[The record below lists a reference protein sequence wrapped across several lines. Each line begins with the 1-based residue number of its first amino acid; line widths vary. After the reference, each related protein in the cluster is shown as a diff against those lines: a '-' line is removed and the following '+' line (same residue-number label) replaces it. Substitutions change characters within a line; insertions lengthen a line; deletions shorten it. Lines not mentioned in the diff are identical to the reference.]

1 MKSQQQLGPLCPMGG
16 LNLQLQD
23 LRCPPQA
30 PSARL
35 PPLTAPETQELCTC
49 PSSLRVLIP
58 DLRRLSFLQPEC
70 ILQGSQKPIAVMA
83 CMQAA
88 IPNFF
93 YFTIIWGDETKEGIW
108 QSLWYERKRVYIR
121 NAEMLKVNQLGA
133 ISNFLRVNCKI
144 KMSLKFNEI
153 ACNIPK
159 FIWEKLASKLDVLF
173 EI

>member
-1 MKSQQQLGPLCPMGG
+1 MPAAARASRPDWGPHSAAEGSALSSPGSISK
-16 LNLQLQD
+16 
-23 LRCPPQA
+23 A
-30 PSARL
+30 PTSDSTGNTGALHVHLL
-35 PPLTAPETQELCTC
+35 PPPGPDPRPQEVEFLTTWVYSAGFPEADCGHGMYAGCHPQ
-49 PSSLRVLIP
+49 
-58 DLRRLSFLQPEC
+58 
-70 ILQGSQKPIAVMA
+70 
-83 CMQAA
+83 
-88 IPNFF
+88 FF

-121 NAEMLKVNQLGA
+121 NVEMLKVNQLGA

-173 EI
+173 ET